1 MGLMMSSLSSTM
13 TIPTIARITSIELV
27 ARGGKATQAPH
38 THSSPLEML
47 QRLETLFLFSL
58 RLSKWSTLSL
68 RNLWVVEEVEEEGDG
83 EMGDEAEVE
92 DVGVEEEGEHSILP
106 SISPNLHSK

>member
-1 MGLMMSSLSSTM
+1 MGPPGALTLMMSSLSSTM

-38 THSSPLEML
+38 THSSPLEMP

-68 RNLWVVEEVEEEGDG
+68 RNLWVVEEV
-83 EMGDEAEVE
+83 
-92 DVGVEEEGEHSILP
+92 GVEEGGAVEDGEHSILP
-106 SISPNLHSK
+106 SISLNLHSK

>member
-13 TIPTIARITSIELV
+13 TIPTIAKITSIELV
-27 ARGGKATQAPH
+27 ALGGKATQAPH

-47 QRLETLFLFSL
+47 QRLEILCLFSL
-58 RLSKWSTLSL
+58 RLSRWSTLSL

-83 EMGDEAEVE
+83 GMEDEEEVA
-92 DVGVEEEGEHSILP
+92 DVVVEEEEAVVDG
-106 SISPNLHSK
+106 

>member
-1 MGLMMSSLSSTM
+1 MGPPGALTLMMSSLSSTM

-38 THSSPLEML
+38 THSSPLEMP

-68 RNLWVVEEVEEEGDG
+68 RNLWVVEEVE
-83 EMGDEAEVE
+83 VE
-92 DVGVEEEGEHSILP
+92 DVEVEEGGAVEDGEHSILP
-106 SISPNLHSK
+106 SISLNLHSK